1 MVFMKPT
8 FSGFTWVLP
17 HHYSNSATGD
27 WLKRWCSA
35 QFTLTKQVVGKKDQT
50 TKKKDNKRTWSET
63 QPMKYLAT
71 YTHSVS
77 AILEQQNLQGYLQ
90 LLSATSKRENPN

>member
-50 TKKKDNKRTWSET
+50 TKKKR
-63 QPMKYLAT
+63 Q
-71 YTHSVS
+71 
-77 AILEQQNLQGYLQ
+77 
-90 LLSATSKRENPN
+90 